1 MPIVATP
8 SPSSDPSSFAVDDSR
23 RARQWGS
30 HVAARA
36 RFREAQASRLEDEKK
51 DSSRELEAMR
61 RQRDDL
67 AARQLLRQDKILR
80 DESKRAEDT
89 SRKRQVEAAHARNH
103 DEAL

>member
-1 MPIVATP
+1 M
-8 SPSSDPSSFAVDDSR
+8 DDSR

-51 DSSRELEAMR
+51 SANRELEGLR

-67 AARQLLRQDKILR
+67 AARQLLRQDKLLR
-80 DESKRAEDT
+80 DESKRQET
-89 SRKRQVEAAHARNH
+89 TQRKRQLDDTHARNNAG
-103 DEAL
+103 EEK